1 MASGLTSS
9 ELYKEG
15 REFRVDLFL
24 QKFKDNIPFEMVSGP
39 PQRLVFD
46 QKLYD
51 LVANRKSLT
60 GVLFTTESGTLILTG
75 KIAKSKEF
83 GGGTGSGAGAASTDI
98 NESAQAVYMQ
108 AYCNKYKV
116 GRGTKKS
123 IGFSTEELKAAHNIS
138 NVKASIA
145 QITALNDEWVKSSES
160 IAMKFFS
167 DEAKLAGNKTWTFI
181 HGKGFVV
188 ALEKKYKELNKLSG
202 SFFTNVNKWN
212 PADIWALSIS
222 SSSAI
227 EKVNKCTTL
236 ISLNSLIY
244 DWLKDRIV
252 IGISLKKVTA
262 TPKLEYY
269 NFNGASDLLK
279 QAKFTSLV
287 SSPTSFFKSKDM
299 YIIFNSGKIQY
310 HNFGSSTVQGQ
321 ISGTNAFG
329 GKVGHGPTI
338 NILKQLK
345 LNNTTDIRKK
355 YFEKYAEL
363 LTIIRNRN
371 SKSSSDIKKYKE
383 VTDMLYAEY
392 KRVTKSNALSEFAF
406 LQELEDKHKKDGYWI
421 FSKTITI
428 SLKNILTDCTPVK
441 TQEFLH
447 YSLSYAGSESLT
459 SSAFIK
465 IS

>member
-39 PQRLVFD
+39 PQRLIFD

-51 LVANRKSLT
+51 MVAARKSLT
-60 GVLFTTESGTLILTG
+60 GVLFKTESGVSISTG

-83 GGGTGSGAGAASTDI
+83 GGGSGSGAGAANTDI

-108 AYCNKYKV
+108 AFCNKYKV
-116 GRGTKKS
+116 GRGNKTS
-123 IGFSTEELKAAHNIS
+123 IGFSEEELKAAYNNEYIKANIS
-138 NVKASIA
+138 DIL
-145 QITALNDEWVKSSES
+145 ALNDDWVKSSELC
-160 IAMKFFS
+160 AMKFYS
-167 DEAKLAGNKTWTFI
+167 DAVRIVGNKQWTFI
-181 HGKGFVV
+181 HGKAFVV
-188 ALEKKYKELNKLSG
+188 ALEKKYKELNKLNG

-212 PADIWALSIS
+212 PSDIWALSIS

-227 EKVNKCTTL
+227 ESVNKCTNL
-236 ISLNSLIY
+236 LELNALIY
-244 DWLKDRIV
+244 DWLKNKTV
-252 IGISLKKVTA
+252 IGISLKKVTT

-269 NFNGASDLLK
+269 NFNGSSDLLK
-279 QAKFTSLV
+279 QAKYMSLV
-287 SSPTSFFKSKDM
+287 SSPNSFFKSKDM

-329 GKVGHGPTI
+329 GKVGHGPSI
-338 NILKQLK
+338 SILKQLK

-355 YFEKYAEL
+355 YFEKYTAL
-363 LTIIRNRN
+363 IAIIRNRN
-371 SKSSSDIKKYKE
+371 SKSTTDIKKYKE
-383 VTDMLYAEY
+383 VTDMLYDEY
-392 KRVTKSNALSEFAF
+392 MRVTQTSKLDKVAF
-406 LQELEDKHKKDGYWI
+406 LNELEVKNKKDGYWI
-421 FSKTITI
+421 FSKTLTI
-428 SLKNILTDCTPVK
+428 SLKNILTDCPPAKV
-441 TQEFLH
+441 QEFLH

-465 IS
+465 LS